1 MTDSASSPSPQPAAG
16 PLAGLRVIELAT
28 VIMAPYACQI
38 LGDLG
43 ADVIKVEAAGGDH
56 SRVMG
61 GGPHPQLSGVALNL
75 HRNKRS
81 VALDLHDPLAH
92 ATFLK
97 LLDTADVFVTN
108 FRPRALSKLALDYAS
123 IGAARPG
130 LVYCEAHGFSL
141 ESGQADLPSYDDIV
155 QAATGLPAL
164 AEAATET
171 ANYLPTIIGDKVTG
185 LTIAY
190 AVLAALIHRM
200 TTGEGQRVEVPMFDA
215 VLGFN
220 LVEHLSRAVVPGGK
234 AGYNRILNPF
244 RRPHRTKDGY
254 VAMLP
259 YSDQS
264 WSDLYHAVGHEHELS
279 DPWFQQRLQNPRPVY
294 ASLGK
299 ILATRTTAE
308 WLELAAQLGIPAGPV
323 PSVDDI
329 INDPAQ
335 HRGVLSEH
343 DHPAA
348 GRYRQITPPA
358 RFDRSPAS
366 VRRHAPLVGEDT
378 LEVLREIGLSEDEIG
393 QLTGPLPRLLPRSPA
408 HQLPGQPDFPGQ
420 PGHAGQLAWYCFTV
434 M

>member
-1 MTDSASSPSPQPAAG
+1 MTDSASTPSPQPAAG

-43 ADVIKVEAAGGDH
+43 ADVIKVEAADGDH

-141 ESGQADLPSYDDIV
+141 ESGEADLPSYDDIV

-366 VRRHAPLVGEDT
+366 VRRHAPLIGEDT

-393 QLTGPLPRLLPRSPA
+393 QLTGPLPRLLRRFPA
-408 HQLPGQPDFPGQ
+408 HQLPGQPGFPSQ
-420 PGHAGQLAWYCFTV
+420 PGHAGQLAWYCFIV

>member
-1 MTDSASSPSPQPAAG
+1 VTKQLPVPSRPALG
-16 PLAGLRVIELAT
+16 PLAGIRVIELAT
-28 VIMAPYACQI
+28 VIMAPFACQV

-43 ADVIKVEAAGGDH
+43 ADVIKVEAPGGDH

-61 GGPHPQLSGVALNL
+61 GGPHPQLSGTALNL

-81 VALDLHDPLAH
+81 VQLDLRQPAGR
-92 ATFLK
+92 ATLLR

-108 FRPRALSKLALDYAS
+108 FRPKALKKLDLGYQTV
-123 IGAARPG
+123 AADRPC

-141 ESGQADLPSYDDIV
+141 ESGDADLPSYDDIV

-164 AEAATET
+164 TQAATET
-171 ANYLPTIIGDKVTG
+171 VSYLPTIIGDKVAG

-200 TTGEGQRVEVPMFDA
+200 NSGEGQRVEVPMFDA

-220 LVEHLSRAVVPGGK
+220 LVEHLSQAAVPGGK

-244 RRPHRTKDGY
+244 RRPHKTKDGY

-259 YSDQS
+259 YSDKS

-308 WLELAAQLGIPAGPV
+308 WLDLAEELGIPAGPV
-323 PSVDDI
+323 PSLDDI

-343 DHPAA
+343 EHPAA
-348 GRYRQITPPA
+348 GRYRQITPPT
-358 RFDRSPAS
+358 RFGRSPAGI
-366 VRRHAPLVGEDT
+366 RRHAPLLGQDT
-378 LEVLREIGLSEDEIG
+378 LEVLREIGIPEEEIS
-393 QLTGPLPRLLPRSPA
+393 QLTASGAAS
-408 HQLPGQPDFPGQ
+408 QGEPG
-420 PGHAGQLAWYCFTV
+420 
-434 M
+434 

>member
-1 MTDSASSPSPQPAAG
+1 MTKQLPVPSRPALG
-16 PLAGLRVIELAT
+16 PLAGIRVIELAT
-28 VIMAPYACQI
+28 VIMAPFACQV

-43 ADVIKVEAAGGDH
+43 ADVIKVEAPGGDH

-61 GGPHPQLSGVALNL
+61 GGPHPQLSGTALNL

-81 VALDLHDPLAH
+81 VQLDLRQPAGR
-92 ATFLK
+92 ATLLR

-108 FRPRALSKLALDYAS
+108 FRPKALKKLDLGYQTV
-123 IGAARPG
+123 AADRPC

-141 ESGQADLPSYDDIV
+141 ESGDADLPSYDDIV

-164 AEAATET
+164 TQAATE
-171 ANYLPTIIGDKVTG
+171 AVSYLPTIIGDKVAG

-200 TTGEGQRVEVPMFDA
+200 NSGEGQRVEVPMFDA

-220 LVEHLSRAVVPGGK
+220 LVEHLSQAAVPGGK

-244 RRPHRTKDGY
+244 RRPHKTKDGY

-259 YSDQS
+259 YSDKS

-308 WLELAAQLGIPAGPV
+308 WLDLAEELGIPAGPV
-323 PSVDDI
+323 PSLDDI

-343 DHPAA
+343 EHPAA
-348 GRYRQITPPA
+348 GRYRQITPPT
-358 RFDRSPAS
+358 RFGRSPAGI
-366 VRRHAPLVGEDT
+366 RRHAPLLGQDT
-378 LEVLREIGLSEDEIG
+378 LEVLREIGIPEEEIS
-393 QLTGPLPRLLPRSPA
+393 QLTASGAAS
-408 HQLPGQPDFPGQ
+408 QGEPG
-420 PGHAGQLAWYCFTV
+420 
-434 M
+434 

>member
-1 MTDSASSPSPQPAAG
+1 MTDSASGPSPQPAAG

-141 ESGQADLPSYDDIV
+141 ESGEADLPSYDDIV

-200 TTGEGQRVEVPMFDA
+200 TSGEGQRVEVPMFDA

-279 DPWFQQRLQNPRPVY
+279 DPWFQERLQNPRPVY

-358 RFDRSPAS
+358 HFDRSPAS

-378 LEVLREIGLSEDEIG
+378 REVLREIGLSEDAIR
-393 QLTGPLPRLLPRSPA
+393 QLTRPVPRLLRRFPA
-408 HQLPGQPDFPGQ
+408 HQLPGSTGFPSQ
-420 PGHAGQLAWYCFTV
+420 PGHAGQLACYCFTV

>member
-1 MTDSASSPSPQPAAG
+1 MTDSASGPSPQPAAG

-141 ESGQADLPSYDDIV
+141 ESGEADLPSYDDIV

-366 VRRHAPLVGEDT
+366 VRRHAPLIGEDT

-393 QLTGPLPRLLPRSPA
+393 QLTGPLPRLLPRLPA
-408 HQLPGQPDFPGQ
+408 HQLPGQPGFPSQ
-420 PGHAGQLAWYCFTV
+420 PGHAGQLAWYCFIV

>member
-141 ESGQADLPSYDDIV
+141 ESGEADLPSYDDIV

-264 WSDLYHAVGHEHELS
+264 WSDLYHAVGHEQELS
-279 DPWFQQRLQNPRPVY
+279 DPWFQERLQNPRPVY

-308 WLELAAQLGIPAGPV
+308 WLELAARLGIPAGPV

-393 QLTGPLPRLLPRSPA
+393 QLTALHRLLPVPRSPA
-408 HQLPGQPDFPGQ
+408 SRSTGFPSQ
-420 PGHAGQLAWYCFTV
+420 PGHAAQLAWYWFTV

>member
-1 MTDSASSPSPQPAAG
+1 MTDSPSNPSPPPAPG

-61 GGPHPQLSGVALNL
+61 GGPDPQLSGVALNL

-81 VALDLHDPLAH
+81 VALDLHEPA
-92 ATFLK
+92 AREAFLK
-97 LLDTADVFVTN
+97 LVDSADVFVTN
-108 FRPRALSKLALDYAS
+108 FRPRALQKLALDYES
-123 IGAARPG
+123 IGVQRPG

-141 ESGQADLPSYDDIV
+141 ESGEADLPSYDDIV
-155 QAATGLPAL
+155 QAATGIPAL
-164 AEAATET
+164 SAAATES
-171 ANYLPTIIGDKVTG
+171 ANYVPTIIGDKVTG
-185 LTIAY
+185 LTITY

-200 TTGEGQRVEVPMFDA
+200 STGQGQRVEVPLFDA

-220 LVEHLSRAVVPGGK
+220 LVEHLSRAAVPGGK
-234 AGYNRILNPF
+234 AGYNRILNPY

-259 YSDQS
+259 YSDKS

-279 DPWFQQRLQNPRPVY
+279 DPWFLERLQNPRPVY

-308 WLELAAQLGIPAGPV
+308 WLELAAELGIPAGPV

-329 INDPAQ
+329 INDPAK

-343 DHPAA
+343 EHPAV
-348 GRYRQITPPA
+348 GTYRQITPAA
-358 RFDRSPAS
+358 RFDRSPAA
-366 VRRHAPLVGEDT
+366 VRRHAPRIGEDT
-378 LEVLREIGLSEDEIG
+378 VQVLREIGLSENEIG
-393 QLTGPLPRLLPRSPA
+393 RLAAPIPR
-408 HQLPGQPDFPGQ
+408 
-420 PGHAGQLAWYCFTV
+420 
-434 M
+434 

>member
-1 MTDSASSPSPQPAAG
+1 MTDSAASPSPQPAAG

-141 ESGQADLPSYDDIV
+141 ESGEADLPSYDDIV

-164 AEAATET
+164 AAAATET

-264 WSDLYHAVGHEHELS
+264 WSDLYHAVGHEQELS
-279 DPWFQQRLQNPRPVY
+279 DPWFQERLQNPRPVY

-358 RFDRSPAS
+358 RFGRSPAS

-393 QLTGPLPRLLPRSPA
+393 QLTGPLPRLLPRFPA
-408 HQLPGQPDFPGQ
+408 HQLPGQPDFPRQ

>member
-1 MTDSASSPSPQPAAG
+1 VTESASSSSSQPPAG
-16 PLAGLRVIELAT
+16 PLAGIRVIELAT

-61 GGPHPQLSGVALNL
+61 GGPDPQLSGVALNL

-81 VALDLHDPLAH
+81 VTLDLHDPVAR
-92 ATFLK
+92 AAFLK

-108 FRPRALSKLALDYAS
+108 FRPRALKKLALDYES
-123 IGAARPG
+123 IGGQRPG

-141 ESGQADLPSYDDIV
+141 ESGEADLPSYDDIV
-155 QAATGLPAL
+155 QAATGIPAL
-164 AEAATET
+164 SVAATES
-171 ANYLPTIIGDKVTG
+171 ANYVPTIIGDKVTG
-185 LTIAY
+185 LTITY

-200 TTGEGQRVEVPMFDA
+200 STGEGQRVEVPLFDA

-220 LVEHLSRAVVPGGK
+220 LVEHLSRAAVPGGK

-259 YSDQS
+259 YSDKS

-279 DPWFQQRLQNPRPVY
+279 DPWFLERLQNPRPVY

-308 WLELAAQLGIPAGPV
+308 WLELAAELGIPAGPV

-329 INDPAQ
+329 INDPAR
-335 HRGVLSEH
+335 HRGVLSVHE
-343 DHPAA
+343 HPAV
-348 GRYRQITPPA
+348 GPYRQIAPPA
-358 RFDRSPAS
+358 RFDRSPAA
-366 VRRHAPLVGEDT
+366 VRRHAPRIGEDT
-378 LEVLREIGLSEDEIG
+378 VEVLREIGLSENEIG
-393 QLTGPLPRLLPRSPA
+393 RLAAPIPR
-408 HQLPGQPDFPGQ
+408 
-420 PGHAGQLAWYCFTV
+420 
-434 M
+434 

>member
-1 MTDSASSPSPQPAAG
+1 MTESASTPSSEPAAG
-16 PLAGLRVIELAT
+16 PLAGIRVIELAT

-61 GGPHPQLSGVALNL
+61 GGPDPQLSGVALNL

-81 VALDLHDPLAH
+81 VTLDLHDPA
-92 ATFLK
+92 ARAAFLK
-97 LLDTADVFVTN
+97 LADTADVLVTN
-108 FRPRALSKLALDYAS
+108 FRPRALKKLALDYDS
-123 IGAARPG
+123 IGRQRPS

-141 ESGQADLPSYDDIV
+141 ESGEADLPSYDDIV
-155 QAATGLPAL
+155 QAATGIPAL
-164 AEAATET
+164 TEAATEA
-171 ANYLPTIIGDKVTG
+171 ANYVPTIIGDKVTG

-220 LVEHLSRAVVPGGK
+220 LVEHLSRAAVPGGK

-259 YSDQS
+259 YSDKS

-279 DPWFQQRLQNPRPVY
+279 DPWFRERLQNPRPVY

-308 WLELAAQLGIPAGPV
+308 WLDLAAELGIPAGPV
-323 PSVDDI
+323 PSIDDI
-329 INDPAQ
+329 IDDPAQ

-343 DHPAA
+343 EHPAV
-348 GRYRQITPPA
+348 GPYRQIAPPA

-366 VRRHAPLVGEDT
+366 VRRHAPRLGEDT
-378 LEVLREIGLSEDEIG
+378 AEVLREIGLSEDEIG
-393 QLTGPLPRLLPRSPA
+393 QLAVPTPR
-408 HQLPGQPDFPGQ
+408 
-420 PGHAGQLAWYCFTV
+420 
-434 M
+434 

>member
-1 MTDSASSPSPQPAAG
+1 VTESASSSSSQPPAG
-16 PLAGLRVIELAT
+16 PLAGIRVIELAT

-61 GGPHPQLSGVALNL
+61 GGPDPQLSGVALNL

-81 VALDLHDPLAH
+81 VTLDLHDPVAR
-92 ATFLK
+92 AAFLK

-108 FRPRALSKLALDYAS
+108 FRPRALKKLALDYES
-123 IGAARPG
+123 IGGQRPG

-141 ESGQADLPSYDDIV
+141 ESGEADLPSYDDIV
-155 QAATGLPAL
+155 QAATGIPAL
-164 AEAATET
+164 SVAATES
-171 ANYLPTIIGDKVTG
+171 ANYVPTIIGDKVTG
-185 LTIAY
+185 LTITY

-200 TTGEGQRVEVPMFDA
+200 STGEGQRVEVPLFDA

-220 LVEHLSRAVVPGGK
+220 LEEHLSRAAVPGGK

-259 YSDQS
+259 YSDKS

-279 DPWFQQRLQNPRPVY
+279 DPWFLERLQNPRPVY

-308 WLELAAQLGIPAGPV
+308 WLELAAELGIPAGPV

-329 INDPAQ
+329 INDPAR
-335 HRGVLSEH
+335 HRGVLSVHE
-343 DHPAA
+343 HPAV
-348 GRYRQITPPA
+348 GPYRQIAPPA
-358 RFDRSPAS
+358 RFDRSPAA
-366 VRRHAPLVGEDT
+366 VRRHAPRIGEDT
-378 LEVLREIGLSEDEIG
+378 VEVLREIGLSENEIG
-393 QLTGPLPRLLPRSPA
+393 RLAAPIPR
-408 HQLPGQPDFPGQ
+408 
-420 PGHAGQLAWYCFTV
+420 
-434 M
+434 

>member
-1 MTDSASSPSPQPAAG
+1 MTDSASTPSPQPAAG

-43 ADVIKVEAAGGDH
+43 ADVIKVEAADGDH

-141 ESGQADLPSYDDIV
+141 ESGEADLPSYDDIV

-366 VRRHAPLVGEDT
+366 VRRHAPLIGEDT

-393 QLTGPLPRLLPRSPA
+393 QLTGPLPRLLPRLPA
-408 HQLPGQPDFPGQ
+408 HQLPGQPGFPSQ
-420 PGHAGQLAWYCFTV
+420 PGHAGQLAWYCFIV

>member
-1 MTDSASSPSPQPAAG
+1 
-16 PLAGLRVIELAT
+16 
-28 VIMAPYACQI
+28 
-38 LGDLG
+38 
-43 ADVIKVEAAGGDH
+43 VIKVEAAGGDH

-81 VALDLHDPLAH
+81 VALDLHYPLAH

-141 ESGQADLPSYDDIV
+141 ESGEADLPSYDDIV

-220 LVEHLSRAVVPGGK
+220 LVEHLSRAAVPGEK

-279 DPWFQQRLQNPRPVY
+279 DPWFQERLQNPRPVY

-393 QLTGPLPRLLPRSPA
+393 QLTGPLPRLLPRFPA
-408 HQLPGQPDFPGQ
+408 HKLPGQPGFPSQ
-420 PGHAGQLAWYCFTV
+420 PGHAGQLAWYCSTV

>member
-1 MTDSASSPSPQPAAG
+1 MTDSAASPSPQPAAG
-16 PLAGLRVIELAT
+16 PLAGLRVVELAT

-141 ESGQADLPSYDDIV
+141 ESGEADLPSYDDIV

-220 LVEHLSRAVVPGGK
+220 LVEHLSRAVVPGEK

-279 DPWFQQRLQNPRPVY
+279 DPWFQERLQNPRPVY

-308 WLELAAQLGIPAGPV
+308 WLELAARLGIPAGPV

-378 LEVLREIGLSEDEIG
+378 REVLREIGLSEEEIG
-393 QLTGPLPRLLPRSPA
+393 QLAGPLPRLLPRFPA
-408 HQLPGQPDFPGQ
+408 HQLPGQPDFPSQ
-420 PGHAGQLAWYCFTV
+420 PGRAGQLAWYCCTV

>member
-1 MTDSASSPSPQPAAG
+1 MTDSASTPSPQPAAG

-43 ADVIKVEAAGGDH
+43 ADVIKVEAADGDH

-141 ESGQADLPSYDDIV
+141 ESGEADLPSYDDIV

-366 VRRHAPLVGEDT
+366 VRRHAPLIGEDT

-393 QLTGPLPRLLPRSPA
+393 QLTGPLPRLLPRLPA
-408 HQLPGQPDFPGQ
+408 HQLPGQPGFPSQ
-420 PGHAGQLAWYCFTV
+420 PGHTGQLAWYCFIV

>member
-1 MTDSASSPSPQPAAG
+1 VTGPEPSAAPASPAG
-16 PLAGLRVIELAT
+16 PLAGIRVVELAT

-43 ADVIKVEAAGGDH
+43 ADVIKVEEAGGDH

-81 VALDLHDPLAH
+81 VTLDLHQPAPRDA
-92 ATFLK
+92 FLK

-108 FRPRALSKLALDYAS
+108 LRPRALTRLELDYES
-123 IGAARPG
+123 VGAQRPG

-141 ESGQADLPSYDDIV
+141 ESGEADRPSYDDIV
-155 QAATGLPAL
+155 QAVTGLPAL
-164 AEAATET
+164 TEAATES

-185 LTIAY
+185 LTITY
-190 AVLAALIHRM
+190 AVLAALIHR
-200 TTGEGQRVEVPMFDA
+200 TATGEGQRVEVPMFDA

-220 LVEHLSRAVVPGGK
+220 LVEHLARAVIPGETP
-234 AGYNRILNPF
+234 GYNRILNPF

-259 YSDQS
+259 YSDKS
-264 WSDLYHAVGHEHELS
+264 WSDLYHAVGHERELS

-308 WLELAAQLGIPAGPV
+308 WLDLAAELGIPAGPV
-323 PSVDDI
+323 PSVEEI
-329 INDPAQ
+329 ITDPAQ
-335 HRGVLSEH
+335 HRGVITEH
-343 DHPAA
+343 EHPSI
-348 GRYRQITPPA
+348 GTYRQISPPV
-358 RFDRSPAS
+358 RFDRSSAT

-378 LEVLREIGLSEDEIG
+378 AEVLREIGLSDAEI
-393 QLTGPLPRLLPRSPA
+393 R
-408 HQLPGQPDFPGQ
+408 
-420 PGHAGQLAWYCFTV
+420 QLAS
-434 M
+434 